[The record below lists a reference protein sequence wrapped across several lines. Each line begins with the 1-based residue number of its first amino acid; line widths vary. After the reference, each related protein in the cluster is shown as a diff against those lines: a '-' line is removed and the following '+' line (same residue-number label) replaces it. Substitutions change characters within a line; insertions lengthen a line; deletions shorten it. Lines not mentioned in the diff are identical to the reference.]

1 MRVVLST
8 VVLHIRRG
16 DMKGKAER
24 VSSAKVI
31 KKTRRKEKAR
41 AEPMNL
47 WLKSKAKVYKEMA
60 LF

>member
-8 VVLHIRRG
+8 VFLHVKQG

-41 AEPMNL
+41 AEPLDL
-47 WLKSKAKVYKEMA
+47 WLRTGRLEHI
-60 LF
+60 F